1 MPPTKIHKHMK
12 QEQSQGLSYYRLS
25 LLSFLKESHPELLS
39 DIDFISAR
47 SDSAAEAYSQAIKSG
62 LDHIYAEETANHI
75 LYEGLHFSLLD
86 TLITILWNEFSVE
99 IPEGEARDFALLLL
113 PRCSDLQEKYALP
126 DDFLNSPDFDLLYTE
141 LTGFISLYIEENGL
155 Q

>member
-1 MPPTKIHKHMK
+1 MK

-39 DIDFISAR
+39 DSDFITTK
-47 SDSAAEAYSQAIKSG
+47 SDSAAEAYSQAIQSG
-62 LDHIYAEETANHI
+62 LSHIYAEEIANHV

-86 TLITILWNEFSVE
+86 TLITILWNEFSAE

-113 PRCSDLQEKYALP
+113 PRCSYLQEKYALP

-141 LTGFISLYIEENGL
+141 LTGFVSLYIEENGL

>member
-1 MPPTKIHKHMK
+1 MK

-39 DIDFISAR
+39 DRDFITAR
-47 SDSAAEAYSQAIKSG
+47 SDSAAEAYSEAIKSG
-62 LDHIYAEETANHI
+62 FSHIYAEETANNV
-75 LYEGLHFSLLD
+75 LYEGLHFSPFD
-86 TLITILWNEFSVE
+86 TLITILWNEFPVE
-99 IPEGEARDFALLLL
+99 IPEGWARDFALLLL
-113 PRCSDLQEKYALP
+113 PQCLDLLEKYTLS
-126 DDFLNSPDFDLLYTE
+126 DDFLSSPDFDLLYTE

>member
-1 MPPTKIHKHMK
+1 MK

-39 DIDFISAR
+39 DFDLITSR
-47 SDSAAEAYSQAIKSG
+47 SDFAAETYSEAIKSG
-62 LDHIYAEETANHI
+62 LSHIYAEEVANNV

-86 TLITILWNEFSVE
+86 TLITILWNEFSTE
-99 IPEGEARDFALLLL
+99 IPEGQAREFALLLL
-113 PRCSDLQEKYALP
+113 PRCYDLQEKYTLS
-126 DDFLNSPDFDLLYTE
+126 DDFLNSPDFELLYTE
-141 LTGFISLYIEENGL
+141 LTGFVSLYMEENGL

>member
-1 MPPTKIHKHMK
+1 MK
-12 QEQSQGLSYYRLS
+12 QEQSKGLSYYRLS

-39 DIDFISAR
+39 DSDFITTR
-47 SDSAAEAYSQAIKSG
+47 SDSAAEAYSHAIKSG
-62 LDHIYAEETANHI
+62 LSHIYAEETANHV

-113 PRCSDLQEKYALP
+113 PRCFDLQEKYTLP

-141 LTGFISLYIEENGL
+141 LTGFVSLYIEENGL

>member
-1 MPPTKIHKHMK
+1 MK

-25 LLSFLKESHPELLS
+25 LLSFLKESHPQLLS

-47 SDSAAEAYSQAIKSG
+47 SDSAAEAYSQAVKSG
-62 LDHIYAEETANHI
+62 LSHIYAEETANNV

-99 IPEGEARDFALLLL
+99 IPESGAREFALLLL
-113 PRCSDLQEKYALP
+113 PRCYDLQEKYALS
-126 DDFLNSPDFDLLYTE
+126 DDFLNSPDFDLLSTE
-141 LTGFISLYIEENGL
+141 LTGFISIYIEENGL

>member
-1 MPPTKIHKHMK
+1 MK
-12 QEQSQGLSYYRLS
+12 QEQSRGLSYYRLS

-39 DIDFISAR
+39 DSDFITTR
-47 SDSAAEAYSQAIKSG
+47 SDSAAEAYSQAIQSG
-62 LDHIYAEETANHI
+62 LSHIYAEETANHV

>member
-1 MPPTKIHKHMK
+1 MK
-12 QEQSQGLSYYRLS
+12 QEQSRGLSYYRLS

-39 DIDFISAR
+39 DSDFITTR
-47 SDSAAEAYSQAIKSG
+47 SDSAAEAYSHAIKSG
-62 LDHIYAEETANHI
+62 LSHIYAEEMANHV

-113 PRCSDLQEKYALP
+113 PRCFDLQEKYTLP

-141 LTGFISLYIEENGL
+141 LTGFVSLYIEENGL